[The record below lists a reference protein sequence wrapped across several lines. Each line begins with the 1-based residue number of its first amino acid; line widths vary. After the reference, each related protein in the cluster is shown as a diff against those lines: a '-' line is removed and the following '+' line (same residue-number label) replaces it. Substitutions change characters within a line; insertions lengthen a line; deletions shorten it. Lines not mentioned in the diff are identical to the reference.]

1 MSGGRSTDDTS
12 GDRSRSPVS
21 SPDEPMIPDDV
32 VAREGWGVLHL
43 FHRIDHEAARSL
55 APGQV
60 KEFVDTLEELGER
73 TQVHLFSVFGH
84 KADMM
89 TMVIDEDWSVLRE
102 VQTAIDGSAAAE
114 ALELTWSYL
123 SITEASEYT
132 TTPEQYREQMAE
144 KVEDADELDRM
155 VEKFADR
162 MATYTDNKL
171 HPDMPRWE
179 LACFY
184 PMSHRR
190 EGDDNWYSLGFDRR
204 KELMAEHGKSGR
216 AYTGKVLQLVSGSTG
231 LDDWEWGVTLFA
243 HDMYDIKDIVYR
255 LRYDEASAR
264 FAEFGPFVIGMRR
277 TPARLVDELGLP
289 SPA

>member
-1 MSGGRSTDDTS
+1 MSDAATH
-12 GDRSRSPVS
+12 
-21 SPDEPMIPDDV
+21 PDHPTVPAEPV

-43 FHRIDHEAARSL
+43 FHRVDHAVARTLS
-55 APGQV
+55 PGAV
-60 KEFVDTLEELGER
+60 KDLVTTLEALGED

-84 KADMM
+84 KADIM
-89 TMVIDEDWSVLRE
+89 TMVIDPDWSVLRR
-102 VQTAIDGSAAAE
+102 VQTAIDASAAAE
-114 ALELTWSYL
+114 ALTLEWSYL
-123 SITEASEYT
+123 SITEGSEYS

-144 KVEDADELDRM
+144 KVDDPEQLDRM
-155 VEKFADR
+155 VEEFAER
-162 MATYTDNKL
+162 MEKYTDNKL
-171 HPDMPRWE
+171 HPRMPEWE

-190 EGDDNWYSLGFDRR
+190 EGEDNWYSLDFERR

-216 AYTGKVLQLVSGSTG
+216 AYTGRVLQLVSGSTG

-277 TPARLVDELGLP
+277 TPAQLVTELGLP
-289 SPA
+289 DPA

>member
-1 MSGGRSTDDTS
+1 MSDAATH
-12 GDRSRSPVS
+12 
-21 SPDEPMIPDDV
+21 PDHPTVPAEPV
-32 VAREGWGVLHL
+32 VAREGGGVLHL
-43 FHRIDHEAARSL
+43 FHRVDHAVARTLS
-55 APGQV
+55 PGAV
-60 KEFVDTLEELGER
+60 KDLVTTLEALGED

-84 KADMM
+84 KADIM
-89 TMVIDEDWSVLRE
+89 TMVIDPDWSVLRR
-102 VQTAIDGSAAAE
+102 VQTAIDASAAAE
-114 ALELTWSYL
+114 ALTLEWSYL
-123 SITEASEYT
+123 SITEGSEYS

-144 KVEDADELDRM
+144 KVDDPEQLDRM
-155 VEKFADR
+155 VEEFAER
-162 MATYTDNKL
+162 MEKYTDNKL
-171 HPDMPRWE
+171 HPRMPEWE

-190 EGDDNWYSLGFDRR
+190 EGEDNWYSLDFERR

-216 AYTGKVLQLVSGSTG
+216 AYTGRVLQLVSGSTG

-277 TPARLVDELGLP
+277 TPAQLVTELGLP
-289 SPA
+289 DPA